1 MALEY
6 RNELKYVVSV
16 QQMAVLRSRVRFL
29 MALDEHAGGS
39 GKYNIR
45 SVYFDDYRNNCYFE
59 NEDGA
64 SPREKFRIRIYNASA
79 EEIYLEEKRKEGGKT
94 HKDSCLLSI
103 GQCNAFL
110 EGRGLRDDSGYPPV
124 LRKFSLK
131 YRSELYRPKVIV
143 EYEREPYVYED
154 GNVRVTFDTFIR
166 SSNRTEAFFEKNM
179 YARSVMPAGFHL
191 LEVKYDEF
199 LPDIL
204 YNGLQIDNLQQETFS
219 KYYLCRRYSLG
230 GVKGNGF

>member
-16 QQMAVLRSRVRFL
+16 QQMAVLRSRARFL

-59 NEDGA
+59 NEDGT
-64 SPREKFRIRIYNASA
+64 SPREKFRIRIYNAGA
-79 EEIYLEEKRKEGGKT
+79 EEIHLEEKRKEGGKT

-204 YNGLQIDNLQQETFS
+204 YNGLQMDNLQQETFS